1 MEIEDRV
8 FLVVDDD
15 EMICNLLQE
24 FFHIWR
30 AKKIVIAENRQRAEG
45 KINNEVVDFVI
56 TDNDMPSSND
66 GLELIKAIRANPDI
80 GINSLP
86 IILMSGKLDDDLI
99 QAAISA
105 GANDT
110 VAKPFKLVE
119 LKKMIDKL

>member
-24 FFHIWR
+24 FFHIWC
-30 AKKIVIAENRQRAEG
+30 AKKIVIAENRQRAED

-99 QAAISA
+99 QVAISA

-110 VAKPFKLVE
+110 VAKPFKLIE